1 MKADLKLTSIGKLVF
16 PLLVLFLILLGRS
29 AESYDLQKN
38 LLAIWRV
45 PILDGN
51 SFEMEYYKCHK
62 WGFEKE
68 SKFILIREKENV
80 QKIRDS
86 RKEMKRKIRT
96 VYDLLNLFRT
106 LETKISYNELTC
118 FKILS
123 FYKSN
128 RTGLNGREKW
138 KKEIVKNG
146 KIVCGGVKTGHIDLA
161 VTLRVGHHVCLWTKF
176 VTGCEMGKKL
186 SREGEN
192 TSRGG
197 YLSNALLAQ
206 EKGLVGKVY

>member
-1 MKADLKLTSIGKLVF
+1 MDENSIE
-16 PLLVLFLILLGRS
+16 I
-29 AESYDLQKN
+29 
-38 LLAIWRV
+38 
-45 PILDGN
+45 
-51 SFEMEYYKCHK
+51 EYYKCHK
-62 WGFEKE
+62 WVFEKE

-96 VYDLLNLFRT
+96 IYDLLNLFRT

-128 RTGLNGREKW
+128 RTGLNGGEKW
-138 KKEIVKNG
+138 KKEIVKNE

-161 VTLRVGHHVCLWTKF
+161 VILRVGHHACLWTKF
-176 VTGCEMGKKL
+176 GTGCEMGKKL